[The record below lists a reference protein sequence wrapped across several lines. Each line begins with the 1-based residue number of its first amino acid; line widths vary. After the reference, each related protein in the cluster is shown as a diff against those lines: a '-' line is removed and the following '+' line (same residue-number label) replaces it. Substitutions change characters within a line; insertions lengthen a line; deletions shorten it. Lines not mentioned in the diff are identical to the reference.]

1 MELSKVIKL
10 SEDYKSQLWY
20 QIVSAQVAP
29 SIPKPL
35 KPSSSEACVRLC
47 LNTQA
52 GEGHKTRTLFTE
64 LGLDNERRCRGK
76 RKNSSSDSSK
86 LHSLMEFYRFQL
98 QVTINPT
105 QTGLTKSINLLA
117 HTKKTPGGGLTSGLV
132 GSRCSNCLS
141 LPLSSAF
148 FCVGSI
154 LRQIFPSWQK

>member
-1 MELSKVIKL
+1 MKKL
-10 SEDYKSQLWY
+10 SESVV
-20 QIVSAQVAP
+20 VSDRCSPGCTQHPQAP
-29 SIPKPL
+29 QAFLIWG
-35 KPSSSEACVRLC
+35 LC
-47 LNTQA
+47 KAVLEHP
-52 GEGHKTRTLFTE
+52 GWRRHKTRTPFTE

-105 QTGLTKSINLLA
+105 QTGLTKRINLLA
-117 HTKKTPGGGLTSGLV
+117 HTKKTPGGGLTSGPI

-154 LRQIFPSWQK
+154 LRQSLPSWQK